1 MKIKFG
7 GKTGIVCKYGTFEP
21 DKEYQVS
28 KEVGKALLKVAGFKE
43 VKEVKN
49 KERGEK

>member
-28 KEVGKALLKVAGFKE
+28 KEVRKALLKVAGFKE

>member
-43 VKEVKN
+43 VKNSKKKTGGVS
-49 KERGEK
+49 